1 MANQR
6 RMNADPFEMIL
17 MNMGPGEEVLG
28 GLPTYQRRNM
38 GQRARSPD
46 RSDEEEDPEAHAAI
60 QCRPS

>member
-1 MANQR
+1 
-6 RMNADPFEMIL
+6 